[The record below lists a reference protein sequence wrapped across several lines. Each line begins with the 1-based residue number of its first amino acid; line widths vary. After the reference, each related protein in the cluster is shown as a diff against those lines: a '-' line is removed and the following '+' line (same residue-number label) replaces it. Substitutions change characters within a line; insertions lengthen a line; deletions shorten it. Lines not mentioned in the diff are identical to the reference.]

1 VSVSQVRVSLSAQ
14 QAQVLG
20 LVLPHLSGTV
30 VDRAEV
36 SGGLVSIWVHAAAG
50 GAACPDCGTW
60 CTAVRDRYR
69 RRLRD
74 AAAGG
79 RRVLIWLV
87 VRLLRCGN
95 AQCPR
100 ASFAEQPQGLA
111 VPYARR
117 TPLLAGQLGA
127 VAAALAGRAGSRLAR
142 AVLAVEVSRHT
153 LVRVLMAVP
162 EPAAGLVRVLG
173 IDDFSL
179 RKGQAYATLL
189 VDMETGRPV
198 DVLPDREQATVE
210 EWLRAHP
217 GAEVICRDRGGA
229 YAAAVRAA
237 APGAVQVADRWHLWH
252 NLCEYAGKAV
262 ARHRECA
269 VSGSCACQGRP
280 QDQRPQDQRQEDQQQ
295 QQEQQQQ
302 QQEEEQEEEEGD
314 GVPAG
319 LEAIVRERYAA
330 VRELRAAGKTQDEA
344 AAALGLS
351 RQTAGRFWRAA
362 SAQALLKTRGTSA
375 LNPYKP
381 YLRRRWDQGIT
392 SIAALHREITA
403 LGYAGSEPTTYA
415 WLALLKL
422 AAPAEPP
429 APPAARQISRWML
442 TDPARLGEDEQAQL
456 AAALGRCPDLHALA
470 GHVTEFA
477 KMLTSRPGGRLDS
490 WLAAAGAH
498 PALASFANGIRH
510 DHQAVRNALTLEWNS
525 GRVEGLNTRTKQL
538 QRQMYGRASFPL
550 LRKRILASQNTA
562 PLPPRNMRQSP
573 PRTKNLS
580 RS

>member
-1 VSVSQVRVSLSAQ
+1 M
-14 QAQVLG
+14 LG
-20 LVLPHLSGTV
+20 LLLPHLAGTA
-30 VDRAEV
+30 VDGA
-36 SGGLVSIWVHAAAG
+36 GIDGDLVTIDVRAAAG

-60 CTAVRDRYR
+60 CTVVHDRYR

-95 AQCPR
+95 AECLR
-100 ASFAEQPQGLA
+100 ASFAEQPAGLA
-111 VPYARR
+111 VPYARK

-127 VAAALAGRAGSRLAR
+127 VAAALAGRAGARLAR

-153 LVRVLMAVP
+153 LVRVLMALP

-237 APGAVQVADRWHLWH
+237 APGAIQVADRWHLWH

-262 ARHRECA
+262 ARHRECTG
-269 VSGSCACQGRP
+269 SGSCACQGPP
-280 QDQRPQDQRQEDQQQ
+280 QDQRHEDQQQ
-295 QQEQQQQ
+295 QQQ
-302 QQEEEQEEEEGD
+302 EEEGD

-319 LEAIVRERYAA
+319 LEAVVRERYRA
-330 VRELRAAGKTQDEA
+330 VHELRAAGKTQDQA

-351 RQTAGRFWRAA
+351 RQAAGRFWRAA
-362 SAQALLKTRGTSA
+362 SAEALLKTRGTST
-375 LNPYKP
+375 LDPYKP

-422 AAPAEPP
+422 AAPPKPA

-442 TDPARLGEDEQAQL
+442 TDPARLGEDEQDQL
-456 AAALGRCPDLHALA
+456 TAALGRCPELHALA

-477 KMLTSRPGGRLDS
+477 KMLTSRPSGRLDS
-490 WLAAAGAH
+490 WLTAAGGH
-498 PALASFANGIRH
+498 PALASFANGIRQ

-550 LRKRILASQNTA
+550 LRKRILAS
-562 PLPPRNMRQSP
+562 
-573 PRTKNLS
+573 
-580 RS
+580 